1 MINNIINKVGVDKIL
16 HLFICLILTL
26 ELRRFIDLWIVIII
40 VFIIAITKEIYD
52 KVSKKGT
59 CDYKDIIADCIGI
72 IIGCL

>member
-1 MINNIINKVGVDKIL
+1 MMNNIINKIGVDKVL

-26 ELRRFIDLWIVIII
+26 EFKRFIDLWIAIII
-40 VFIIAITKEIYD
+40 VFIIAIIKEIYD

>member
-1 MINNIINKVGVDKIL
+1 MINNIINKIDVDKIL

>member
-16 HLFICLILTL
+16 HLLVCLNLTL
-26 ELRRFIDLWIVIII
+26 ELRRFVDLWIAVLI
-40 VFIIAITKEIYD
+40 VFVIAVLKEVYD

-59 CDYKDIIADCIGI
+59 CDYKDIIADCVGI